1 MLRRTLIYS
10 AAALLFLFGMRLGSM
25 TKAHEARQSSAPPA
39 RTTQAYSSASS
50 RQQLAPTLP
59 ASDFPDNPVAQHAY
73 ATAAKIE
80 PLLNRLPS
88 DCGAKGQTAHASLL
102 ACFQDRQA
110 SQCHA
115 CEAEDYYAYQE
126 SRDGKSVHHI
136 RRRILQGAWKS
147 VNLSSWKHPLVVKIA
162 AAR

>member
-10 AAALLFLFGMRLGSM
+10 AAALLFLLGMRLGSM
-25 TKAHEARQSSAPPA
+25 TKAYEVRQSSAPPA
-39 RTTQAYSSASS
+39 RTNQTYSSASS

-88 DCGAKGQTAHASLL
+88 DCGAKGQTTHASLL
-102 ACFQDRQA
+102 ACFQGRKA
-110 SQCHA
+110 SRCNA

-126 SRDGKSVHHI
+126 SRDGKSAGQI
-136 RRRILQGAWKS
+136 RKAILQGEWKS
-147 VNLSSWKHPLVVKIA
+147 VNLSSWKQPLVVKIA